1 MWHSND
7 ESDTSGECFP
17 DVLVWWREVLGC
29 VVAHRE
35 VNGNGFVDE
44 LHWDL

>member
-17 DVLVWWREVLGC
+17 DVLVWWREVFRG
-29 VVAHRE
+29 ADDYRK

-44 LHWDL
+44 RHWNL